1 MFSKAFLA
9 LSGDELAAEKVTDNQ
24 NVQSSDDGGRVTVNA
39 PNQALVLAPNSKY
52 FNVHITFTI

>member
-24 NVQSSDDGGRVTVNA
+24 NVQSSDDGGRVTVNVQS
-39 PNQALVLAPNSKY
+39 NGFSLVSLPSSKCSS
-52 FNVHITFTI
+52 TFRI